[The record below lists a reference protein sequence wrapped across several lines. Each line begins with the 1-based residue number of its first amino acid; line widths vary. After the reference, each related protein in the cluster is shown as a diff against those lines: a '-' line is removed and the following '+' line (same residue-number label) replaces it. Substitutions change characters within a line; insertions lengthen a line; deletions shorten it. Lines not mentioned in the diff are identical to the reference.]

1 LRFQIQQRAQ
11 LMRRATELMSLRLEC
26 SVNCACVTVSCL
38 YGVAKMPF
46 VFSHVEYCDMHFVYG
61 FCNGNARA
69 AAEEYHLE
77 VFLLILT
84 RHCVILAVFQVLL
97 CGLKARWYE
106 RLTHERTFLRWFREV
121 HVCPLVEWPLASAY
135 HVCRC
140 GELYM
145 RKIYILTM
153 IKGYNIW
160 NQATMLNVWICAAV

>member
-1 LRFQIQQRAQ
+1 
-11 LMRRATELMSLRLEC
+11 
-26 SVNCACVTVSCL
+26 
-38 YGVAKMPF
+38 MPF
-46 VFSHVEYCDMHFVYG
+46 VFSNVEYCDMHFVYG

-69 AAEEYHLE
+69 AVEEYQDVFPTEGFRLE
-77 VFLLILT
+77 VFLLVLT

-97 CGLKARWYE
+97 CGLKGRWYE

-121 HVCPLVEWPLASAY
+121 QVCPFVEWPLASAY

-160 NQATMLNVWICAAV
+160 NQATMLNVWICAAG